1 LAKELRTGSSSKFQ
15 FGQNGFAEFHPGE
28 TTFKSDKPGS
38 RVDANSNSAELAK
51 LRLGRNSQTIV
62 QHCNL
67 NRNKLSIRIRIQGSE
82 RLMAKNIK
90 ILQLEKKDAKN
101 CNIFLLGSQRRTS
114 IPQVSI
120 SHHYFYSLFCFFWK

>member
-1 LAKELRTGSSSKFQ
+1 LAKELSTRSSSKFQ
-15 FGQNGFAEFHPGE
+15 FRQSDFSEFHPGE

-38 RVDANSNSAELAK
+38 RVDANSHSAELAK

-67 NRNKLSIRIRIQGSE
+67 NRNLLGIRIRTQGSE

-90 ILQLEKKDAKN
+90 ILQLEKN
-101 CNIFLLGSQRRTS
+101 
-114 IPQVSI
+114 
-120 SHHYFYSLFCFFWK
+120 